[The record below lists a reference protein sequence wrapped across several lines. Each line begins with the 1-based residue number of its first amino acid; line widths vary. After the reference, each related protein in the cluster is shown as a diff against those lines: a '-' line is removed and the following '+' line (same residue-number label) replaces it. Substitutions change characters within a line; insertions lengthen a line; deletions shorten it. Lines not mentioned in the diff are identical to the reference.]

1 MKFLNRN
8 FKLRENATDEIKSDS
23 FYISLRD
30 FVSIIDISIF
40 FNLYVYIQALTGLV
54 NFWEYSSE
62 FNYL

>member
-40 FNLYVYIQALTGLV
+40 FNLYVYI
-54 NFWEYSSE
+54 
-62 FNYL
+62 